1 MKTRNKNN
9 NKTKWIHLRLSSI
22 EYEEVIRKRSESTC
36 RSTSQYVRTVIL
48 DRPIVTTYR
57 NLAQDEMVQ
66 QMVLLN
72 SELNALGNN
81 LNQITRK
88 LNTLRSSEQE
98 LWGLQFTSQADSI
111 LLKLA
116 EIKDVVQ
123 NIAERWL
130 R

>member
-1 MKTRNKNN
+1 MRRESNN
-9 NKTKWIHLRLSSI
+9 RVKWIHLRLSHA
-22 EYEEVIRKRSESTC
+22 EHKEVMAKRANSNCRNLSHYIRD
-36 RSTSQYVRTVIL
+36 VIL
-48 DRPIVTTYR
+48 DRPIVATYR
-57 NLAQDEMVQ
+57 NLSQDEMVQ

-81 LNQITRK
+81 LNQITKK
-88 LNTLRSSEQE
+88 LHTIRPPEQE
-98 LWGLQFTSQADSI
+98 LWGLQFTSQSDSI

-116 EIKDVVQ
+116 EVKDVVQ

>member
-1 MKTRNKNN
+1 MAKRANSNCRN
-9 NKTKWIHLRLSSI
+9 LSH
-22 EYEEVIRKRSESTC
+22 YIRD
-36 RSTSQYVRTVIL
+36 VIL
-48 DRPIVTTYR
+48 DRPIVATYR
-57 NLAQDEMVQ
+57 NLSQDEMVQ

-81 LNQITRK
+81 LNQITKK
-88 LNTLRSSEQE
+88 LHTIRPPEQE
-98 LWGLQFTSQADSI
+98 LWGLQFTSQSDSI

-116 EIKDVVQ
+116 EVKDVVQ